1 MKDTDEYEIEC
12 PTCRGYGCGD
22 CNRGHIDMKGC
33 PQKLCKGIGPVLE
46 MIDLFHEGI
55 PPVGGGAL
63 DQSASFLEAA
73 RFLKNVEQRIENQ
86 R

>member
-1 MKDTDEYEIEC
+1 
-12 PTCRGYGCGD
+12 
-22 CNRGHIDMKGC
+22 MKGC
-33 PQKLCKGIGPVLE
+33 PQAMCKGMGPVLE

-55 PPVGGGAL
+55 TPVSGGAL

-73 RFLKNVEQRIENQ
+73 RFLKNVEQRIENS